1 MRPSLGLVPYRL
13 AAGALTRSKKLT
25 MVTKFS
31 ELFASAGSASC
42 RTIKKRTIRAYLVTP
57 SY

>member
-1 MRPSLGLVPYRL
+1 MRLV
-13 AAGALTRSKKLT
+13 AGVGALSARRWGLTRSKKLT
-25 MVTKFS
+25 MGTKFY

-42 RTIKKRTIRAYLVTP
+42 QTIKKRTIRASVVTP